1 MNILFFV
8 LFMAMS
14 LQVFLGFIQVKAYK
28 RAMES
33 LRGTGIVGLGHT
45 KGGWTKKGKIV
56 VLSYSPGKD
65 QVTGCK
71 IMKGISVFAKFKVV
85 HDYDGL
91 NWKQLEEK
99 GKEEDV
105 TEFRRYRKK
114 HAYDATEYS
123 KKKGALIQAV
133 EAIQGRMDREKSE
146 TGKSVPAISLH
157 DQALQKQPGSGQLAA
172 QK

>member
-56 VLSYSPGKD
+56 VLSYSPGKWSTITMD
-65 QVTGCK
+65 SIGN
-71 IMKGISVFAKFKVV
+71 
-85 HDYDGL
+85 
-91 NWKQLEEK
+91 NWKKRE
-99 GKEEDV
+99 
-105 TEFRRYRKK
+105 
-114 HAYDATEYS
+114 
-123 KKKGALIQAV
+123 KKK
-133 EAIQGRMDREKSE
+133 M
-146 TGKSVPAISLH
+146 
-157 DQALQKQPGSGQLAA
+157 
-172 QK
+172 